1 MLKIR
6 GELFQFHL
14 ISNMITHPHPIERIF
29 TLQTEK
35 TKTAT
40 KSRWA
45 SIPAVSTLMFIFV
58 LFSLLME
65 VQMYGDC
72 CSTKL
77 EE

>member
-6 GELFQFHL
+6 GDLFLFHL
-14 ISNMITHPHPIERIF
+14 ISNMITHPHPIEIIF
-29 TLQTEK
+29 KLQTEK
-35 TKTAT
+35 TKTVP
-40 KSRWA
+40 KSGWA
-45 SIPAVSTLMFIFV
+45 RIPAVSTLMFIFV